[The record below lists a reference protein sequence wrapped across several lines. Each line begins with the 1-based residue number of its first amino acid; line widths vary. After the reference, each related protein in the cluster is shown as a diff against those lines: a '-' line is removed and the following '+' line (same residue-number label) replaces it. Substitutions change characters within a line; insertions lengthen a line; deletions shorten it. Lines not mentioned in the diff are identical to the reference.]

1 MLFPL
6 SALSV
11 GYRANVVNVYDANAT
26 IKVTRWRGKENRTM
40 MVRAL
45 KRERSVSDS
54 LRVNDD
60 AMDGEGYVRIC
71 EESRTRCRE

>member
-1 MLFPL
+1 M

-11 GYRANVVNVYDANAT
+11 GYRANVVNVYDAGAT
-26 IKVTRWRGKENRTM
+26 IKVTRRRGEHDRTM
-40 MVRAL
+40 MRAL

-60 AMDGEGYVRIC
+60 ATDEKKGIRVRFTDAA
-71 EESRTRCRE
+71 TRMAFE